1 MRVGDAAA
9 TRAILAR
16 YGFPIRKKYGQNF
29 LTDSGVLR
37 RITEAAGVTKED
49 SVLEVGPGLGSLT
62 QYLCEAAHDV
72 TCVEI
77 DAKLIPILSET
88 LADYDNVTVV
98 HEDILKYDLA
108 AHHATLP
115 EGASCRKVVANLPY
129 YITTPVIMMLL
140 TSPVPFD
147 TMLFMVQKEVADR
160 ILAAPGTENYG
171 ALTIAAGY
179 YASLSNAGTVP
190 PSCFYPRPGVDSA
203 LLLMRRYEE
212 RPVRSRDE
220 QLMFRLVRAS
230 FNQRRKTLVNAVSHF
245 EGLSFSREDVC
256 RALVSCGLP
265 EDVRGERLSA
275 ADFAHLTDA
284 LLSFA

>member
-108 AHHATLP
+108 AHHAALP
-115 EGASCRKVVANLPY
+115 ES
-129 YITTPVIMMLL
+129 
-140 TSPVPFD
+140 
-147 TMLFMVQKEVADR
+147 
-160 ILAAPGTENYG
+160 
-171 ALTIAAGY
+171 
-179 YASLSNAGTVP
+179 
-190 PSCFYPRPGVDSA
+190 
-203 LLLMRRYEE
+203 
-212 RPVRSRDE
+212 
-220 QLMFRLVRAS
+220 
-230 FNQRRKTLVNAVSHF
+230 
-245 EGLSFSREDVC
+245 
-256 RALVSCGLP
+256 
-265 EDVRGERLSA
+265 
-275 ADFAHLTDA
+275 
-284 LLSFA
+284 